1 MEKGI
6 SQPPNVQLRIWDIDS
21 RSVRC
26 NDLNLVSK
34 INLLLYIKL
43 NGSFNTAANDSLFLI
58 LFSHETRSL
67 GLHHQKIRFNC
78 FNSSFD
84 WELLSSIVNI
94 CSILFPFCTSLE
106 GINSNACINSRQQT
120 ADSMTLKWNRCYHL
134 EFLLDLALLNS
145 VSDFLRVSF
154 LAFWILKHGR
164 KW

>member
-1 MEKGI
+1 MKFEFLKLHCL
-6 SQPPNVQLRIWDIDS
+6 PNLLIFNTQKRRGLKAIFFLVQMMLHA
-21 RSVRC
+21 
-26 NDLNLVSK
+26 
-34 INLLLYIKL
+34 LLYIKL

-120 ADSMTLKWNRCYHL
+120 ADSMTLK
-134 EFLLDLALLNS
+134 
-145 VSDFLRVSF
+145 
-154 LAFWILKHGR
+154 
-164 KW
+164 